1 MNFLSFLLVWV
12 LSFALGI
19 IFGFISK
26 NRLDNIKQPIVLNE
40 KPLVY
45 EVSEKE
51 NFEYRNFLNYDGTE
65 QN

>member
-1 MNFLSFLLVWV
+1 MNLLSVLLVWV
-12 LSFALGI
+12 LSFALGM

-26 NRLDNIKQPIVLNE
+26 NRLDTLKQPIVLNE

-45 EVSEKE
+45 EISEKE
-51 NFEYRNFLNYDGTE
+51 NIEYRNFLNYDGTE